1 MEEEL
6 EKKRETDNN
15 RNNDSEDLGSITSPP
30 EEVRDYGTLDL
41 SSTPTTCFI
50 ATGGI
55 PDSENNSGII
65 KIVGKSITKKISQFK
80 LHQDLNSLEIVY
92 CGIVLTWIGFGTV
105 FEFDNGYERIT
116 SPYLSSGTV
125 R

>member
-6 EKKRETDNN
+6 EKQRENDN
-15 RNNDSEDLGSITSPP
+15 RNSDSEDLGSITTPP
-30 EEVRDYGTLDL
+30 DEVRDYGTLD
-41 SSTPTTCFI
+41 SFSTPTTCFI

-55 PDSENNSGII
+55 PNEDRKTGII
-65 KIVGKSITKKISQFK
+65 KIVGESISKKITQFK
-80 LHQDLNSLEIVY
+80 SYQDLNSLEIVY

-105 FEFDNGYERIT
+105 FELDNGSERIA